1 MKVIKMLK
9 SLPLKLLFLSI
20 IFTQNISVAQS
31 QNPSNN
37 HYFYVIGKADSGF
50 AKAFR
55 SIPLIGPVFG
65 KNLNGQG
72 LFIKN
77 DNNGTQVFF
86 MGVRKNA
93 KKTSNGFE
101 FETTNYRFKVDQSN
115 SKLIRI
121 SKISEQNT
129 VKKIDLNLIS
139 KGADLSAFVHSSELV
154 NYVPKTE
161 AIKLRNALMS
171 MDREYKKLVKENNNL
186 KTRESNTSKSSSL
199 SAQNAALKKEI
210 QALQSKL
217 AEMSTAVGKKNGI
230 NKTSSVEVEKLKM
243 EISEL
248 KSELQNAKNT
258 IQALLNSD

>member
-1 MKVIKMLK
+1 
-9 SLPLKLLFLSI
+9 
-20 IFTQNISVAQS
+20 
-31 QNPSNN
+31 
-37 HYFYVIGKADSGF
+37 
-50 AKAFR
+50 
-55 SIPLIGPVFG
+55 
-65 KNLNGQG
+65 
-72 LFIKN
+72 
-77 DNNGTQVFF
+77 

-101 FETTNYRFKVDQSN
+101 FETEDYRFKVDQPN

-121 SKISEQNT
+121 SKMSEPNT

-171 MDREYKKLVKENNNL
+171 LDREYKKLVKENNNL
-186 KTRESNTSKSSSL
+186 KTRESNTSESSSL

-217 AEMSTAVGKKNGI
+217 AEMSKAVGKKNGV
-230 NKTSSVEVEKLKM
+230 NKTPSVEVEKLKM

>member
-1 MKVIKMLK
+1 MLK
-9 SLPLKLLFLSI
+9 FLPLNLLFLSI
-20 IFTQNISVAQS
+20 IFTQNVSVAQS
-31 QNPSNN
+31 QDPSSN

-77 DNNGTQVFF
+77 DKNGTQVFF

-93 KKTSNGFE
+93 KKTGNGFE
-101 FETTNYRFKVDQSN
+101 FETANYRFKVDQPN

-139 KGADLSAFVHSSELV
+139 KGADLSAFVHSSELA

-161 AIKLRNALMS
+161 AIKLRNALIS
-171 MDREYKKLVKENNNL
+171 LDREYKKLEKENNNL
-186 KTRESNTSKSSSL
+186 KARESKVNKSSALIS
-199 SAQNAALKKEI
+199 QNAALEREI
-210 QALQSKL
+210 QALQLRL
-217 AEMSTAVGKKNGI
+217 AEMSKSVVKKNGA
-230 NKTSSVEVEKLKM
+230 NNTPHVEVEKLNM
-243 EISEL
+243 QISEL